1 MDVSVFLVFLI
12 VISAY
17 YLIDLGLYSQLS
29 QAVLY
34 ENGTCTNEEVINSS
48 NSLIN
53 TNGTVGD
60 FLKSLP
66 SDNTILAEI
75 VCNNSFNETKQN

>member
-1 MDVSVFLVFLI
+1 MSVSVAFVFLFFI
-12 VISAY
+12 VTY
-17 YLIDLGLYSQLS
+17 FLIDLGSYMQLGQS
-29 QAVLY
+29 ILY
-34 ENGTCTNEEVINSS
+34 ENGTCTNEEVTNSS

-60 FLKSLP
+60 FLRSLP